1 MKMIATR
8 ATVGVAPARSTRR
21 TIAARA
27 SASTHRPIASS
38 LRISGHQIFTV
49 SGPSRHD
56 VIARAAEETPSEG
69 SSGESSEDAVDPE
82 AEKLRD
88 ELRQAQTEE
97 EGKERRTYN
106 GVDTKG
112 GRYGFGEGV
121 DDALD
126 ATTNPDSFL
135 FGGFLF
141 VIGAVVL
148 FVFGPRPPSE
158 LYY

>member
-1 MKMIATR
+1 MIATR
-8 ATVGVAPARSTRR
+8 ATVGVPPARSTRR
-21 TIAARA
+21 TIAART
-27 SASTHRPIASS
+27 SASTHRPIIASS
-38 LRISGHQIFTV
+38 RISGHQIFTV

-97 EGKERRTYN
+97 EDKERRTYN

>member
-1 MKMIATR
+1 MGI
-8 ATVGVAPARSTRR
+8 RSSQCLGRLDTTSSPGLPRR
-21 TIAARA
+21 
-27 SASTHRPIASS
+27 
-38 LRISGHQIFTV
+38 
-49 SGPSRHD
+49 RHPRD
-56 VIARAAEETPSEG
+56 HP
-69 SSGESSEDAVDPE
+69 GESSEDAVDPE

-97 EGKERRTYN
+97 EDKERRTYN